1 MQHFQIKSKNIVGFI
16 DNLPKPGDKMVRI
29 CQKKLF
35 ISSEEPMFQIL
46 ITEISKVFLNKITF
60 PIDRIY
66 KFLIVLH
73 QNGTADLFI
82 NDFKETMDVEV
93 NRSVKKGEPIYDKDI
108 NDIFELQFPDVEI
121 KSNDAVIYCTKIGW
135 KFGLYF
141 NFTRKIDL
149 GELYKELGGLTK
161 KLSFDRYISSTNY
174 ELINKLNENK
184 DTDVFIVTEGKTD
197 WKHLEKAKS
206 KLNNNLRI
214 EFDNYQD
221 DRGDIDILKMCEY
234 YARTSHPVKMIFI
247 FDQDNPDI
255 IKRLD
260 EKKTNDAKYQVWDN
274 NVFSFYIP
282 KPSHREKYKNISIEF
297 YYTDDETHTI
307 DPSTGKQLIFSNEI
321 EERGTKSLTTGKYEA
336 KFVKLNKPKD
346 EEELDKKIY
355 CKDVEKIVDESG
367 NSIAHSKDVFA
378 NNILTEKEG
387 FNNFNF
393 TEFKRIFDIIG
404 DIIEL
409 KN

>member
-1 MQHFQIKSKNIVGFI
+1 
-16 DNLPKPGDKMVRI
+16 
-29 CQKKLF
+29 
-35 ISSEEPMFQIL
+35 
-46 ITEISKVFLNKITF
+46 
-60 PIDRIY
+60 
-66 KFLIVLH
+66 
-73 QNGTADLFI
+73 
-82 NDFKETMDVEV
+82 
-93 NRSVKKGEPIYDKDI
+93 
-108 NDIFELQFPDVEI
+108 
-121 KSNDAVIYCTKIGW
+121 
-135 KFGLYF
+135 
-141 NFTRKIDL
+141 
-149 GELYKELGGLTK
+149 
-161 KLSFDRYISSTNY
+161 
-174 ELINKLNENK
+174 
-184 DTDVFIVTEGKTD
+184 
-197 WKHLEKAKS
+197 
-206 KLNNNLRI
+206 
-214 EFDNYQD
+214 
-221 DRGDIDILKMCEY
+221 MCEY

-260 EKKTNDAKYQVWDN
+260 EKTTNDAKYQVWDN